1 MRSIDVIET
10 RGYAHTRRKKMAK
23 QSSPSRKVISAPPP
37 PSPSHGQDGI
47 AVAREPAK
55 CYLPD
60 LVDLFAAIALA
71 PGDAS
76 PHTRFWAGREVAA
89 LAGALPSPI
98 PTLPVLP
105 ANERSNNGSEPE

>member
-1 MRSIDVIET
+1 MV
-10 RGYAHTRRKKMAK
+10 KL
-23 QSSPSRKVISAPPP
+23 SPPSGKVISAPPP
-37 PSPSHGQDGI
+37 PSAVHGQDGI
-47 AVAREPAK
+47 EVARERAR

-76 PHTRFWAGREVAA
+76 PHTRFWAGREVAN

-98 PTLPVLP
+98 PTLPAP
-105 ANERSNNGSEPE
+105 ANERSNNGSEPK